1 MLSVE
6 QTYGNTERKSKN
18 ICGPHLV
25 RKSNP
30 TDPLGKTIH
39 LPKLVREKPGV
50 VEVKEKERPKGRNR
64 SARRHVPS
72 LTEREE
78 TKQTGHLEG
87 PQDRHKER
95 PKTSFCKSLEDFKD
109 AAVVKN
115 KVV

>member
-1 MLSVE
+1 M
-6 QTYGNTERKSKN
+6 
-18 ICGPHLV
+18 

-87 PQDRHKER
+87 PQDWHKEC